1 MNDAHSQSSVAKP
14 TLVGL
19 GEVLFDCF
27 PDREVLGGA
36 PINLTVHAHALL
48 SQLGGRAVP
57 ATRVGSDQRGRQILD
72 TLAGRGID
80 TDCIQ
85 TDDTRPT
92 GTVQVTLS
100 DKGNASYV
108 FTPNSAWDAFEFTG
122 RWQQLAATAS
132 AVCFGTLG
140 QRSETSKQSIQQFL
154 QAANSAIRV
163 FDVNF
168 RQQFYSAELVQQSL
182 DLATA
187 MKLSDEELPKVCQ
200 LLGINS
206 QQSGEQS
213 TDDQAFEL
221 ARRYNLQWVALTR
234 GPLGTTLYTGG
245 EKHEGQPVP
254 ATGGPDADTVGAGD
268 ACCAGLVVGAL
279 LGWQPQR
286 TLRLANTLGA
296 YVASHK
302 GATPVLPSE
311 ILQLVTE

>member
-1 MNDAHSQSSVAKP
+1 
-14 TLVGL
+14 LVGL

-57 ATRVGSDQRGRQILD
+57 ATRVGSDQRGQQIVD
-72 TLAGRGID
+72 SLASRGID
-80 TDCIQ
+80 TTYIQ
-85 TDDTRPT
+85 TDPQQPT

-108 FTPNSAWDAFEFTG
+108 FTPDSAWDAMEFTG
-122 RWQQLAATAS
+122 RWQQLAAGVQ
-132 AVCFGTLG
+132 AVCYGTLG
-140 QRSETSKQSIQQFL
+140 QRGEASKQAIQQFL
-154 QAANSAIRV
+154 QAATGAIRV

-168 RQQFYSAELVQQSL
+168 RQQFYNAEVVQQSL
-182 DLATA
+182 SLATA
-187 MKLSDEELPKVCQ
+187 MKLSDEELPEVCQ
-200 LLGINS
+200 LLGINAN
-206 QQSGEQS
+206 QA
-213 TDDQAFEL
+213 DDQALEIAEQYDL
-221 ARRYNLQWVALTR
+221 DWVAQTR
-234 GPLGTTLYTGG
+234 GALGTTLYAGG
-245 EKHEGQPVP
+245 QKHEGQPVP
-254 ATGGPDADTVGAGD
+254 ATGGSDADTVGAGD

-302 GATPVLPSE
+302 GATPVLPDE
-311 ILQLVTE
+311 ILQLVAG